1 MGWMPFK
8 KIIKTKDMEI
18 KVKINKQIMFSSS
31 VIYLKKE
38 IAFGYAYTQAII
50 NIKPNEYINLLGLT
64 PIKNGNTIRVYN
76 IEKKKAKRVRD
87 SNGSYKKISET
98 SYTAHIYDIPI
109 ELLKLSGLSVEQK
122 TRHFVLKKV
131 GAPVRK

>member
-1 MGWMPFK
+1 
-8 KIIKTKDMEI
+8 MEI
-18 KVKINKQIMFSSS
+18 KVKVNKQIMFGFS
-31 VIYLKKE
+31 IIHLKKT
-38 IAFGYAYTQAII
+38 IALGHVYTQGII

-64 PIKNGNTIRVYN
+64 SVKNGNTIRVYN

-87 SNGSYKKISET
+87 SNGSYKKVSEA

-122 TRHFVLKKV
+122 SRHFVLTKA

>member
-1 MGWMPFK
+1 
-8 KIIKTKDMEI
+8 MEI
-18 KVKINKQIMFSSS
+18 KIKVNKQIMCSSS
-31 VIYLKKE
+31 IIHLKE
-38 IAFGYAYTQAII
+38 TIALGHVYAQAFI

-122 TRHFVLKKV
+122 TRHFVLKKIGV
-131 GAPVRK
+131 PVRK

>member
-1 MGWMPFK
+1 
-8 KIIKTKDMEI
+8 MEI

-31 VIYLKKE
+31 VIHLKKE

-87 SNGSYKKISET
+87 SNGSYKKVSET
-98 SYTAHIYDIPI
+98 SYTAYIYDIPI
-109 ELLKLSGLSVEQK
+109 ELLKLSGLSIEQK
-122 TRHFVLKKV
+122 TRHFIFKRTGV
-131 GAPVRK
+131 PVRK

>member
-1 MGWMPFK
+1 
-8 KIIKTKDMEI
+8 MEI
-18 KVKINKQIMFSSS
+18 KVKVNKQIIFSFSI
-31 VIYLKKE
+31 VHLKKE
-38 IAFGYAYTQAII
+38 IALGYVYTQGII

-64 PIKNGNTIRVYN
+64 SVKNGNTIRVYN

-109 ELLKLSGLSVEQK
+109 ELLKLSGLSIEQK
-122 TRHFVLKKV
+122 TRHFIFKRTGV
-131 GAPVRK
+131 PVRK

>member
-1 MGWMPFK
+1 
-8 KIIKTKDMEI
+8 MEI

-31 VIYLKKE
+31 VIHLKKE

-98 SYTAHIYDIPI
+98 SYTANIYDIPI
-109 ELLKLSGLSVEQK
+109 ELLKLSGLSIEQK
-122 TRHFVLKKV
+122 SRHFVLKKF

>member
-1 MGWMPFK
+1 
-8 KIIKTKDMEI
+8 MEI
-18 KVKINKQIMFSSS
+18 KVKVNKQVMFGFS
-31 VIYLKKE
+31 IIHLKKT
-38 IAFGYAYTQAII
+38 IALGHVYIQGII
-50 NIKPNEYINLLGLT
+50 NIKLNEYINLLGLT
-64 PIKNGNTIRVYN
+64 SVKNGNTIRVYN

-87 SNGSYKKISET
+87 SNGSYKKIYET

-122 TRHFVLKKV
+122 SRHFVLTKA

>member
-1 MGWMPFK
+1 
-8 KIIKTKDMEI
+8 MEI
-18 KVKINKQIMFSSS
+18 KVKVNKQIMFGFS
-31 VIYLKKE
+31 IINLKKA
-38 IAFGYAYTQAII
+38 IALGYVYTQGII

-64 PIKNGNTIRVYN
+64 SIKNGNIVRVYN

-87 SNGSYKKISET
+87 SNGSYKNVSET

-122 TRHFVLKKV
+122 SRHFVLTKA

>member
-1 MGWMPFK
+1 
-8 KIIKTKDMEI
+8 MEI
-18 KVKINKQIMFSSS
+18 KVKVNKQVMFGFS
-31 VIYLKKE
+31 VIHLKKA
-38 IAFGYAYTQAII
+38 IALGHVYTQAVI

-64 PIKNGNTIRVYN
+64 SVKNGNTIRVYN

-98 SYTAHIYDIPI
+98 SYTAYIYDIPI

-122 TRHFVLKKV
+122 SRHFVLKKA
-131 GAPVRK
+131 GAPIRK

>member
-1 MGWMPFK
+1 
-8 KIIKTKDMEI
+8 MEI
-18 KVKINKQIMFSSS
+18 KVKVNKQIMFSFSI
-31 VIYLKKE
+31 VHLKKE
-38 IAFGYAYTQAII
+38 IALGYVYTQGII

-64 PIKNGNTIRVYN
+64 SVKNGNTIRVYN

-87 SNGSYKKISET
+87 SNGSYKKVSET

-109 ELLKLSGLSVEQK
+109 ELLKLSGLSIEQK
-122 TRHFVLKKV
+122 SRHFVLKKA

>member
-1 MGWMPFK
+1 
-8 KIIKTKDMEI
+8 MEI
-18 KVKINKQIMFSSS
+18 KVKVNKQTMFGFS
-31 VIYLKKE
+31 VIHLKKA
-38 IAFGYAYTQAII
+38 IALGHAYTQAII

-64 PIKNGNTIRVYN
+64 PIKNGNIVRVYN

-109 ELLKLSGLSVEQK
+109 ELLKLSGLSIEQK
-122 TRHFVLKKV
+122 TRHFIFKRTGV
-131 GAPVRK
+131 PVRK

>member
-1 MGWMPFK
+1 
-8 KIIKTKDMEI
+8 MEI
-18 KVKINKQIMFSSS
+18 KVKVNKQIMFGFS
-31 VIYLKKE
+31 IIHLKKT
-38 IAFGYAYTQAII
+38 IALGHVYTQGII

-64 PIKNGNTIRVYN
+64 SVKNGNTIRVYN

-87 SNGSYKKISET
+87 SHGSYKKISET

-131 GAPVRK
+131 GAPIRK

>member
-1 MGWMPFK
+1 
-8 KIIKTKDMEI
+8 MEI
-18 KVKINKQIMFSSS
+18 KVKVNKQIIFSFSI
-31 VIYLKKE
+31 VHLKKE
-38 IAFGYAYTQAII
+38 IALGYVYTQGII

-64 PIKNGNTIRVYN
+64 SIKNGNIVRVYN
-76 IEKKKAKRVRD
+76 IEKKKAKRVRN
-87 SNGSYKKISET
+87 SNGSYKKISEA

-122 TRHFVLKKV
+122 SRHFVLTKA

>member
-1 MGWMPFK
+1 
-8 KIIKTKDMEI
+8 MEV

-31 VIYLKKE
+31 VIHLKKE

-76 IEKKKAKRVRD
+76 IEKKKVKRVRD

-109 ELLKLSGLSVEQK
+109 ELLKLSGLSIEQK
-122 TRHFVLKKV
+122 TRHFIFKRTGV
-131 GAPVRK
+131 PVRK

>member
-1 MGWMPFK
+1 
-8 KIIKTKDMEI
+8 MEI

-31 VIYLKKE
+31 VIHLKKE

-122 TRHFVLKKV
+122 SRHFVLKKV

>member
-1 MGWMPFK
+1 
-8 KIIKTKDMEI
+8 MEI

-122 TRHFVLKKV
+122 SRHFVLKKIGV
-131 GAPVRK
+131 PVRK

>member
-1 MGWMPFK
+1 MPFK
-8 KIIKTKDMEI
+8 EIIKTKDMEI
-18 KVKINKQIMFSSS
+18 KVKINKQIMFSFS
-31 VIYLKKE
+31 VIHLKKE

-122 TRHFVLKKV
+122 TRHFVLKKF